1 MPSQNSAQ
9 VSRQACRPSIGGAL
23 PKRIAAPSARCAAK
37 RSGSIESMS
46 SNSVL
51 GTHMCIPPHWEDRRS
66 EISVLEPID
75 TVETV
80 KS

>member
-1 MPSQNSAQ
+1 
-9 VSRQACRPSIGGAL
+9 
-23 PKRIAAPSARCAAK
+23 
-37 RSGSIESMS
+37 
-46 SNSVL
+46 
-51 GTHMCIPPHWEDRRS
+51 MCIPPHWEDRRS